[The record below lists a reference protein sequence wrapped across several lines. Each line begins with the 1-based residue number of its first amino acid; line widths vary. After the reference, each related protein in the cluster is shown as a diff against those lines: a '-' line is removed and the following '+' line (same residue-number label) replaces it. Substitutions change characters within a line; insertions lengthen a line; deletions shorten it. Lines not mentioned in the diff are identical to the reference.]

1 MVWIATARAEGEHA
15 LQTVTKRL
23 LRVPLDEHDEL
34 TARTVLDV
42 THRLQR
48 FLQYTQE
55 NMYIDCLAVNVL
67 A

>member
-1 MVWIATARAEGEHA
+1 MVGVTTARAEGEHA
-15 LQTVTKRL
+15 LQTVTQRL

-48 FLQYTQE
+48 FL
-55 NMYIDCLAVNVL
+55 
-67 A
+67 